1 MGRKHKNTVF
11 FCYTGR
17 ANSPVKLERPEGVKE
32 MTQERFDMIV
42 ANQGKWREQYLQNV
56 KEVGKTNFHK
66 ISKYEAIFLSQ
77 G

>member
-1 MGRKHKNTVF
+1 
-11 FCYTGR
+11 
-17 ANSPVKLERPEGVKE
+17 

-66 ISKYEAIFLSQ
+66 ISKYEATFLGQ